1 MRWRRMPGRR
11 VNIHSVYRGKNLYT
25 FPCGT
30 FLLSRMLRA
39 VSIDFRK
46 PSLNRFI
53 EKRPI
58 TVFRAC
64 RPILA
69 AKSLSSNNI
78 PAYLRSSSGS
88 SLRKP
93 LMPCSTG
100 YLWCRCRSPASPD
113 NTPSGD
119 SVQELSFIVLN
130 LCREDLAAR
139 FTDYVTATCI
149 RIDR

>member
-1 MRWRRMPGRR
+1 MQWRRMPGRR
-11 VNIHSVYRGKNLYT
+11 VNIHRVYRGKNLYT

-30 FLLSRMLRA
+30 FLLSQMRRA

-53 EKRPI
+53 EKRSI

-100 YLWCRCRSPASPD
+100 DLGCRCRRPASPD

-119 SVQELSFIVLN
+119 SGEELSFIVLTFAEKVWPQN
-130 LCREDLAAR
+130 LR
-139 FTDYVTATCI
+139 TM
-149 RIDR
+149 